1 MNDLQ
6 IDYFMAV
13 ATNLSFTKTSE
24 ELFVSQPAIS
34 KQISLMEKE
43 LGVKLFIRNNKKT
56 TLTKAGELYYEF
68 FREYKKELRDTM
80 YKAAA
85 LQQQDPEV
93 IHVGFMEG
101 WDLAEILPEVL
112 QRFHDKYPNTRLA
125 IDCCGVKELTTLL
138 LTDNIQVALTMKNS
152 LTDFNELY
160 QNTVVNPSDFRHEKF
175 FAPWEIVGKIITRLL
190 ATYCE
195 PYGFTPEIEFV
206 HNSESVITCVRNNM
220 GVAIVDDWVWCI
232 HSPTLRYIELEAVD
246 EICVTRMKEGVN
258 EQTLFLTEL
267 LEDVVRARHS

>member
-112 QRFHDKYPNTRLA
+112 RRFHDKYPNTRLA
-125 IDCCGVKELTTLL
+125 IDCCGVKE
-138 LTDNIQVALTMKNS
+138 
-152 LTDFNELY
+152 
-160 QNTVVNPSDFRHEKF
+160 
-175 FAPWEIVGKIITRLL
+175 
-190 ATYCE
+190 
-195 PYGFTPEIEFV
+195 
-206 HNSESVITCVRNNM
+206 
-220 GVAIVDDWVWCI
+220 
-232 HSPTLRYIELEAVD
+232 
-246 EICVTRMKEGVN
+246 
-258 EQTLFLTEL
+258 
-267 LEDVVRARHS
+267 

>member
-1 MNDLQ
+1 
-6 IDYFMAV
+6 
-13 ATNLSFTKTSE
+13 
-24 ELFVSQPAIS
+24 
-34 KQISLMEKE
+34 MEKE

-160 QNTVVNPSDFRHEKF
+160 QNTVATTRKLLIYSPANEHAGAPDVNPSDFRHEKF
-175 FAPWEIVGKIITRLL
+175 FAPWEIVGKMITRVL

-267 LEDVVRARHS
+267 LEDVVRSRHS